1 MEFEVNG
8 SFFLDVLISKKDD
21 GFFSHQVFRK
31 KTHTKQYLHAKSH
44 HYPAQK
50 LGVLNTLATRAL
62 RVSDENHL
70 VDEKTHLL
78 SVFKKNG
85 YNRFQGIKAFLK
97 ASQGPR

>member
-8 SFFLDVLISKKDD
+8 SLPFLYVLISKKDD

-31 KTHTKQYLHAKSH
+31 KTHIDQYLHAKSH

-50 LGVLNTLATRAL
+50 LGVLNTPATRAL

-70 VDEKTHLL
+70 VNEKTHLL
-78 SVFKKNG
+78 SVLRRMVIIDSKVSELF
-85 YNRFQGIKAFLK
+85 
-97 ASQGPR
+97 